1 MNYNQ
6 VHSLLSKA
14 SEAIV
19 SQDGKVKRRLK
30 NYETVIGEHGSDD
43 PFYIPPG
50 AVNDN
55 YGNLNYV
62 TSEDKSKNIHLR
74 LSQLRYLMFGAFTL
88 VIIVFAWSIY
98 SFLLPT
104 STNSSDHQIASD
116 PTDLLA
122 VAVNEIQLERV
133 ANLIIRDD
141 DWNEARMALLLKHW
155 NASDN
160 DAQESYKA
168 SAWFQHF
175 SYRLENKL
183 ERVINTGELLERT
196 TNAEKHPVLTLALTV
211 GVADPNIDYVAK
223 STNSNDYEKL
233 ESAVATELA
242 KMEQSKLAGAKN
254 SDQVVVDEDVLSRLL
269 IDRNGKPL
277 LSGGDALKAP
287 VAPSP
292 KKDETQKELKPIVVA
307 AAIPPA
313 INEQDI
319 SRVFKKYASAYERGD
334 FNEMSSLFGVND
346 PRKGDRII
354 EKLKANYENIFSNSS
369 KRSVDFRGINWRF
382 DGKNAIVNSDY
393 KAKIELK
400 NNKGTQ
406 TVTANAM
413 VGLQKSKDQ
422 LKISSFELLNRS
434 VSVVTPELNIPSAT
448 KKTRVRP
455 KTPTPA
461 ELQDIVTRLVAS
473 YETGDINMFTELF
486 SMDAKTNDRQNL
498 AGITSDYSELF
509 KGSND
514 RQMFIQGMQWKFDD
528 LHAKGTGELEAIVLS
543 ETGQSV
549 YTMTGKIQLVAQR
562 INGKVRITHMYHIE
576 RAN

>member
-269 IDRNGKPL
+269 IDRNGKP
-277 LSGGDALKAP
+277 
-287 VAPSP
+287 
-292 KKDETQKELKPIVVA
+292 
-307 AAIPPA
+307 
-313 INEQDI
+313 
-319 SRVFKKYASAYERGD
+319 
-334 FNEMSSLFGVND
+334 
-346 PRKGDRII
+346 
-354 EKLKANYENIFSNSS
+354 
-369 KRSVDFRGINWRF
+369 
-382 DGKNAIVNSDY
+382 
-393 KAKIELK
+393 
-400 NNKGTQ
+400 
-406 TVTANAM
+406 
-413 VGLQKSKDQ
+413 
-422 LKISSFELLNRS
+422 
-434 VSVVTPELNIPSAT
+434 
-448 KKTRVRP
+448 
-455 KTPTPA
+455 
-461 ELQDIVTRLVAS
+461 
-473 YETGDINMFTELF
+473 
-486 SMDAKTNDRQNL
+486 
-498 AGITSDYSELF
+498 
-509 KGSND
+509 
-514 RQMFIQGMQWKFDD
+514 
-528 LHAKGTGELEAIVLS
+528 
-543 ETGQSV
+543 
-549 YTMTGKIQLVAQR
+549 
-562 INGKVRITHMYHIE
+562 
-576 RAN
+576 